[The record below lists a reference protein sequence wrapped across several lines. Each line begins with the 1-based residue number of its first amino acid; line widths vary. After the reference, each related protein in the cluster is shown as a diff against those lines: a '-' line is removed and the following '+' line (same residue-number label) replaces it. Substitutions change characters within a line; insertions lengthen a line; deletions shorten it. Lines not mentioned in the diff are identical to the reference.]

1 MRVVSF
7 KIPALLLVGFVLLGT
22 VVADRVLH
30 GPTTAGYGRELLA
43 GSAVAIAFTA
53 LGLWAARRHRTFFGF
68 SQWQWGLLT
77 IASFGGGAAA
87 RVFLL

>member
-1 MRVVSF
+1 MRF
-7 KIPALLLVGFVLLGT
+7 KFPAIFLLGFLLLGT

-43 GSAVAIAFTA
+43 GCAVAVAFFG

-68 SQWQWGLLT
+68 SQWQWGLVT

-87 RVFLL
+87 RAFLL